1 MTYRENPKT
10 GEKISLLGYGMMRLP
25 VEGGGAS
32 GKDNDSPIDQE
43 QVNRL
48 VDYALE
54 HGVNYFD
61 TSPAY
66 CKGLSERSTGIA
78 LSRHKRSEYYVAT
91 KLSNFNEETWGR
103 EASLEMYRNSM
114 KELQVDYIDYYLLHG
129 IGMGGMDNLHT
140 HSNGFLCPCSIQTV
154 CANSNGFLYFHHLAT
169 SASYL
174 IYHIAIIFKKV
185 GRK

>member
-1 MTYRENPKT
+1 MIFGKSRHTEQQNDREKSSGISRRKFLKMMGGGALTTAAVMTGCKKTEQTRAAEEYKSQVEPPKGRMTYRENPKT

-66 CKGLSERSTGIA
+66 CKACQSEA
-78 LSRHKRSEYYVAT
+78 PA
-91 KLSNFNEETWGR
+91 
-103 EASLEMYRNSM
+103 
-114 KELQVDYIDYYLLHG
+114 
-129 IGMGGMDNLHT
+129 
-140 HSNGFLCPCSIQTV
+140 
-154 CANSNGFLYFHHLAT
+154 
-169 SASYL
+169 
-174 IYHIAIIFKKV
+174 
-185 GRK
+185 